1 MDKFKSPKMTKLDAR
16 RNLPSVDAV
25 IQHSQHLVS
34 QWGQTRVVAEIRRAI
49 ENLRKNLASQYF
61 CQLFSNLGI
70 LVEPQSFASLET

>member
-49 ENLRKNLASQYF
+49 ENLRKNLASDF
-61 CQLFSNLGI
+61 VGKFTAASVARA
-70 LVEPQSFASLET
+70 VE

>member
-1 MDKFKSPKMTKLDAR
+1 MDKFKSPKMTKLDSR

-49 ENLRKNLASQYF
+49 ENLR
-61 CQLFSNLGI
+61 
-70 LVEPQSFASLET
+70 